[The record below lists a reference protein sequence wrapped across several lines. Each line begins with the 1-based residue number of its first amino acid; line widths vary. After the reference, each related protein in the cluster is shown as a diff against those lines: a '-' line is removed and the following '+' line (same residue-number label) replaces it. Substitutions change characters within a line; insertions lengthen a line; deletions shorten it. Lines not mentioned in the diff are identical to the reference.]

1 MPAINVIGLGICQPP
16 LLNTKALEALRNCDC
31 IMGSPRQLASVAHI
45 LALPG
50 VDSSHKGNINP
61 VHLPLPKL
69 NQIKED
75 IKSFDQVAILASGD
89 PLLFGIGKYLQS
101 EFDSQNN
108 TQEGYQ
114 VTCISGVSS
123 LQGACEL
130 TGLSLQDAQLVSLH
144 GRPLSSL
151 NRYLQPNRNLLI
163 LTDKNSHPKAIAQ
176 ALVAANLGQS
186 TIHVCERLGYKDQN
200 LQTFTAKQLATL
212 TTRFAELH
220 VSVVHTQGTGNV
232 MPNFPGIPDTHF
244 VTDGESGKGLLTKRE
259 VRLNILSL
267 LQLAPQEITW
277 DIGAGCGGVAIELAL
292 WNPLGQVY
300 GIEHHSQRIACL
312 NANKEAFGVSTN
324 LHLVQGKAPDCL
336 TKLPDPDKVFIGG
349 SGGELSTL
357 LQLAWQRLKPGGRLV
372 ASAVTEPS
380 KATLREFSQHIN
392 ISQRV
397 GPADYLQVAVSR
409 HDTIAGHDVLRP
421 ALPVTLMCW
430 HKALKESKK

>member
-1 MPAINVIGLGICQPP
+1 MPNITVIGLGICQPP
-16 LLNTKALEALRNCDC
+16 LLNAKALDALRTCDC
-31 IMGSPRQLASVAHI
+31 IMGSPRQLESVAHT
-45 LALPG
+45 LALP
-50 VDSSHKGNINP
+50 DSSNLSQRK
-61 VHLPLPKL
+61 VSQVRLPLPKL
-69 NQIKED
+69 KQIADD
-75 IKSFDQVAILASGD
+75 IKDFDQVTILASGD

-101 EFDSQNN
+101 QFN
-108 TQEGYQ
+108 GQ
-114 VTCISGVSS
+114 VTCISGISS

-144 GRPLSSL
+144 GRPLSNL

-163 LTDKNSHPKAIAQ
+163 LTDQHSHPQAIAQ

-186 TIHVCERLGYKDQN
+186 TIHICERLGYEDQS
-200 LQTFTAKQLATL
+200 LQQFTATQLATL

-220 VSVVHTQGTGNV
+220 VTVVHTQGGGNV

-267 LQLAPQEITW
+267 LQPAPQETAW
-277 DIGAGCGGVAIELAL
+277 DIGAGCGGVTIELAL

-300 GIEHHSQRIACL
+300 GIEHHDQRIACL

-324 LHLVQGKAPDCL
+324 LHVIQGKATDCL
-336 TKLPDPDKVFIGG
+336 AELPNPDKVFIGG
-349 SGGELSTL
+349 SGGELSAI
-357 LQLAWQRLKPGGRLV
+357 LQLSWQRLKPGGRLV

-380 KATLREFSQHIN
+380 KATLREFTQLIG
-392 ISQRV
+392 Q
-397 GPADYLQVAVSR
+397 GPEDYLQVAVSR

-430 HKALKESKK
+430 HKALEKSK